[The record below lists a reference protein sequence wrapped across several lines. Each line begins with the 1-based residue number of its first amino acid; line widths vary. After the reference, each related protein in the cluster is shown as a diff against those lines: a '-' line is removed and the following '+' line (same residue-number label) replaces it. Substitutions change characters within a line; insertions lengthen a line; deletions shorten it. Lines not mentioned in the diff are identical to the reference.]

1 MHRPFRCARGMLVVA
16 FAVAVAVGC
25 GDEHQPVVPL
35 TGTLAIDATPDDLA
49 APWQVT
55 GPDGYAQSGSGDA
68 TFADLAPGD
77 YTLAWGDVAGWSAP
91 EPATATQAL
100 AAGEEV
106 EFAGTY
112 VDRFPFP
119 DTPQQ
124 LMTNFR
130 NAYDE
135 MDLGE
140 YGAALH
146 PDFRFVFAEGSS
158 AAPPSGVYTR
168 AEDLQSTANMFAGEP
183 GHGPGGEPMVG
194 VRDVEFE
201 RLVRFSDWDV
211 APGNDPYFPYAT
223 QAFFEVRVVF
233 DLDTED
239 PSTITVFSLQRFYV
253 KAMAEA
259 QPGGGTRCHFYLIGH
274 QELVVGLSAARSSA
288 PMDESI
294 DWGAI
299 KALYLSTTPGI

>member
-1 MHRPFRCARGMLVVA
+1 MHRPYRCARGMLAVA

-77 YTLAWGDVAGWSAP
+77 YTLVWGDVAGWSAP
-91 EPATATQAL
+91 DPATATQAL

-146 PDFRFVFAEGSS
+146 PDFRFVFVEGSPV
-158 AAPPSGVYTR
+158 APPGGVFTR
-168 AEDLQSTANMFAGEP
+168 AEDLRSTTDMFAGES
-183 GHGPGGEPMVG
+183 GHGPDGELLAG

-201 RLVRFSDWDV
+201 RLERYSDWEV
-211 APGNDPYFPYAT
+211 ASGSDPFFPYAT
-223 QAFFEVRVVF
+223 RAFFWVRVVF
-233 DLDTED
+233 ILDTD
-239 PSTITVFSLQRFYV
+239 AANSITVDALQQFHV
-253 KAMAEA
+253 QAVEET

-274 QELVVGLSAARSSA
+274 RDLPVGLSAAGSVVPSNEE
-288 PMDESI
+288 MS
-294 DWGAI
+294 WGSI
-299 KALYLSTTPGI
+299 KALYLSTTR